1 MSSFEKKEK
10 SMVDMF
16 VTIEGEEWK
25 KAVEKA
31 FNKLSKNV
39 TVDGFRK
46 GQAPK
51 NIIEK
56 RISKAERYYQA
67 VDDNANHWMRAAFEE
82 NDLTP
87 ISQPVLDIKEIN
99 EDKADLVYTFA
110 VTPEVTIKDYDGL
123 KYEVEDYSVKD
134 EEIEKEI
141 ERLRESFAEMEIKE
155 GKAESG
161 DTVNIDYKGFK
172 DDVAFEG
179 GEASG
184 HDLVLGSNSFIP
196 GFEDQLIG
204 TKAGDE
210 VDVKLSFPE
219 DYPHEDLKGAPVVF
233 KVKVNEVKTKVL
245 PEVNDDFAKD
255 LNIKD
260 VESLD
265 ELKTSTKNRLETQ
278 KKLQNEAK
286 ADEELLTQLIDKM
299 EADIPDVMVED
310 EVQGQINQMASQIQ
324 AYGMDFNQY
333 LQMMGKTL
341 DDLKE
346 DYKDNA
352 LKTVKTRLALQEI
365 AKKENLSPSE
375 EEINNEYQK
384 IADQYQMK
392 LEDVK
397 QYISED
403 MIKYDVQSSK
413 ALDFVKEH
421 AKK

>member
-1 MSSFEKKEK
+1 MSRFEKKEK
-10 SMVDMF
+10 SMVDLF

-25 KAVEKA
+25 KAVDKA
-31 FNKLSKNV
+31 FDKLAKNV
-39 TVDGFRK
+39 QVDGFRK

-56 RISKAERYYQA
+56 RISKAERLYQA
-67 VDDNANHWMRAAFEE
+67 VDDNANDWMRKALEE
-82 NDLTP
+82 NELMP
-87 ISQPVLDIKEIN
+87 ISQPVLDVKEVN
-99 EDKADLVYTFA
+99 DEKVDLVYTFA
-110 VTPEVTIKDYDGL
+110 VTPEVTIKDYEGL
-123 KYEVEDYSVKD
+123 DYKVEDYSVSD
-134 EEIEKEI
+134 EDVDKEI
-141 ERLRESFAEMEIKE
+141 DVMKERYAELEIVD
-155 GKAESG
+155 GKAEKG

-184 HDLVLGSNSFIP
+184 HDLTLGSGSFIP

-210 VDVKLSFPE
+210 KDVELSFPE
-219 DYPHEDLKGAPVVF
+219 DYPHEELKGAPVVF
-233 KVKVNEVKTKVL
+233 KVKVNEVKRKVY

-260 VESLD
+260 VETLED
-265 ELKTSTKNRLETQ
+265 LKANTRNRLETI
-278 KKLQNEAK
+278 KKNQNENL
-286 ADEELLTQLIDKM
+286 ADQALLEQLMEKM
-299 EADIPDVMVED
+299 EADIPEVMIED
-310 EVQGQINQMASQIQ
+310 EINGQINQMAQQIQ

-341 DDLKE
+341 DELKE
-346 DYKDNA
+346 DYKENA
-352 LKTVKTRLALQEI
+352 EKTVKTRLALQAV
-365 AKKENLSPSE
+365 AKQENLNPSE

-392 LEDVK
+392 VEDIK

-403 MIKYDVQSSK
+403 MIKYDVQSTK
-413 ALDFVKEH
+413 ALEFVKEH

>member
-1 MSSFEKKEK
+1 MSRFEKKEK
-10 SMVDMF
+10 SMVDLF

-25 KAVEKA
+25 KAVDKA
-31 FNKLSKNV
+31 FDKLAKNV
-39 TVDGFRK
+39 QVDGFRK

-56 RISKAERYYQA
+56 RISKAERLYTA
-67 VDDNANHWMRAAFEE
+67 VDDNANDWMRKALEE
-82 NDLTP
+82 NELMP
-87 ISQPVLDIKEIN
+87 ISQPVLDVKEVN
-99 EDKADLVYTFA
+99 DEKVDLVYTFA
-110 VTPEVTIKDYDGL
+110 VTPEVTIKDYEGL
-123 KYEVEDYSVKD
+123 DYKVEDYSVSD
-134 EEIEKEI
+134 EDVNKEI
-141 ERLRESFAEMEIKE
+141 DVMKERYAELEIVD
-155 GKAESG
+155 GKAKKG

-172 DDVAFEG
+172 NDVAFEG

-184 HDLVLGSNSFIP
+184 HDLTLGSGSFIP

-210 VDVKLSFPE
+210 KDVELSFPE
-219 DYPHEDLKGAPVVF
+219 DYPHEELKGAPVVF
-233 KVKVNEVKTKVL
+233 KVKVNEVKRKVY

-260 VESLD
+260 VETLED
-265 ELKTSTKNRLETQ
+265 LKANTRNRLETI
-278 KKLQNEAK
+278 KKNQNENL
-286 ADEELLTQLIDKM
+286 ADQSLLEQLMEKM
-299 EADIPDVMVED
+299 EADIPEVMIED
-310 EVQGQINQMASQIQ
+310 EINGQINQMAQQIQ

-341 DDLKE
+341 DELKE
-346 DYKDNA
+346 DYKENA
-352 LKTVKTRLALQEI
+352 EKTVKTRLALQAV
-365 AKKENLSPSE
+365 AKQENLNPSE
-375 EEINNEYQK
+375 EEINAEYQK

-403 MIKYDVQSSK
+403 MIKYDVQSTK
-413 ALDFVKEH
+413 ALEFVKEH

>member
-16 VTIEGEEWK
+16 VTVEGEQWK
-25 KAVEKA
+25 KAIDKA

-39 TVDGFRK
+39 TIDGFRK

-51 NIIEK
+51 EIIEK
-56 RISKAERYYQA
+56 RISKSERYYQA
-67 VDDNANHWMRAAFEE
+67 VDDNANDWMRKALEE
-82 NDLTP
+82 NDLNP
-87 ISQPVLDIKEIN
+87 ISQPILDVKEVN
-99 EDKADLVYTFA
+99 DDKVDLVYTFA
-110 VTPEVTIKDYDGL
+110 VTPETSIKDYKGL
-123 KYEVEDYSVKD
+123 KYEVEDYSVS
-134 EEIEKEI
+134 EEEVDKEI
-141 ERLRESFAEMEIKE
+141 NLMKERYAELEIVE
-155 GKAESG
+155 GAAKDG
-161 DTVNIDYKGFK
+161 DVVNIDYKGFK

-184 HDLVLGSNSFIP
+184 HDLTLGSHSFIP
-196 GFEDQLIG
+196 GFEEQLVG

-210 VDVKLSFPE
+210 KDVELSFPE
-219 DYPHEDLKGAPVVF
+219 DYPHEELKGAPVVF
-233 KVKVNEVKTKVL
+233 KVKVNEVKRKVY

-260 VESLD
+260 VETLED
-265 ELKTSTKNRLETQ
+265 LKANTRNRLETI
-278 KKLQNEAK
+278 KKNQNENL
-286 ADEELLTQLIDKM
+286 ADQALLEQLMEKM
-299 EADIPDVMVED
+299 EADIPEVMIED
-310 EVQGQINQMASQIQ
+310 EINGQINQMAQQIQ

-341 DDLKE
+341 DELKE
-346 DYKDNA
+346 DYKENA
-352 LKTVKTRLALQEI
+352 EKTVKTRLALQAV
-365 AKKENLSPSE
+365 AKQENLNPSE
-375 EEINNEYQK
+375 EEINAEYQK

-403 MIKYDVQSSK
+403 MIKYDVQSTK
-413 ALDFVKEH
+413 ALEFVKEH

>member
-10 SMVDMF
+10 SMVDLF

-25 KAVEKA
+25 KAVDKA
-31 FNKLSKNV
+31 FDKLAKNV
-39 TVDGFRK
+39 QVDGFRK

-56 RISKAERYYQA
+56 RISKAERLYTA
-67 VDDNANHWMRAAFEE
+67 VDENANDWMRKALEE
-82 NDLTP
+82 NELMP
-87 ISQPVLDIKEIN
+87 ISQPVLDVKEVN
-99 EDKADLVYTFA
+99 DEKVDLVYTFA
-110 VTPEVTIKDYDGL
+110 VTPEVTIKDYEGL
-123 KYEVEDYSVKD
+123 DYKVEDYSVSD
-134 EEIEKEI
+134 EDVDKEI
-141 ERLRESFAEMEIKE
+141 DVMKERYAELEIVE
-155 GKAESG
+155 GKAKKG

-184 HDLVLGSNSFIP
+184 HDLTLGSGSFIP
-196 GFEDQLIG
+196 GFEDQLVG

-210 VDVKLSFPE
+210 KDVELSFPE
-219 DYPHEDLKGAPVVF
+219 DYPHEELKGAPVVF
-233 KVKVNEVKTKVL
+233 KVKVNEVKRKVY

-260 VESLD
+260 VETLED
-265 ELKTSTKNRLETQ
+265 LKANTRNRLETI
-278 KKLQNEAK
+278 KKNQNENL
-286 ADEELLTQLIDKM
+286 ADQALLEQLMEKM
-299 EADIPDVMVED
+299 EADIPEVMIED
-310 EVQGQINQMASQIQ
+310 EINGQINQMAQQIQ

-341 DDLKE
+341 DELKE
-346 DYKDNA
+346 DYKENA
-352 LKTVKTRLALQEI
+352 EKTVKTRLALQAV
-365 AKKENLSPSE
+365 AKQENLNPSE
-375 EEINNEYQK
+375 EEINAEYQK

-403 MIKYDVQSSK
+403 MIKYDVQSTK
-413 ALDFVKEH
+413 ALEFVKEH

>member
-1 MSSFEKKEK
+1 MSRFEKKEK
-10 SMVDMF
+10 SMVDLF

-25 KAVEKA
+25 KAVDKA
-31 FNKLSKNV
+31 FDKLAKNV
-39 TVDGFRK
+39 QVDGFRK

-56 RISKAERYYQA
+56 RISKAERLYQA
-67 VDDNANHWMRAAFEE
+67 VDDNANDWMRKALEE
-82 NDLTP
+82 NELMP
-87 ISQPVLDIKEIN
+87 ISQPVLDVKEVN
-99 EDKADLVYTFA
+99 DEKVDLVYTFA
-110 VTPEVTIKDYDGL
+110 VTPEVTIKDYEGL
-123 KYEVEDYSVKD
+123 DYKVEDYSVSD
-134 EEIEKEI
+134 EDVDKEI
-141 ERLRESFAEMEIKE
+141 DVMKERYAELEIVD
-155 GKAESG
+155 GKAEKG

-184 HDLVLGSNSFIP
+184 HDLTLGSGSFIP

-210 VDVKLSFPE
+210 KDVELSFPE
-219 DYPHEDLKGAPVVF
+219 DYPHEELKGAPVVF
-233 KVKVNEVKTKVL
+233 KVKVNEVKRKVY

-260 VESLD
+260 VETLED
-265 ELKTSTKNRLETQ
+265 LKANTRNRLETI
-278 KKLQNEAK
+278 KKNQNENL
-286 ADEELLTQLIDKM
+286 ADQALLEQLMEKM
-299 EADIPDVMVED
+299 EADIPEVMIED
-310 EVQGQINQMASQIQ
+310 EINGQINQMAQQIQ

-341 DDLKE
+341 DELKE
-346 DYKDNA
+346 DYKENA
-352 LKTVKTRLALQEI
+352 EKTVKTRLALQAV
-365 AKKENLSPSE
+365 AKQENLNPSE
-375 EEINNEYQK
+375 EEINAEYQK

-403 MIKYDVQSSK
+403 MIKYDVQSTK
-413 ALDFVKEH
+413 ALEFVKEH

>member
-1 MSSFEKKEK
+1 MSRFEKKEK
-10 SMVDMF
+10 SMVDLF

-25 KAVEKA
+25 KAVDKA
-31 FNKLSKNV
+31 FDKLAKNV
-39 TVDGFRK
+39 QVDGFRK

-56 RISKAERYYQA
+56 RISKAERLYQA
-67 VDDNANHWMRAAFEE
+67 VDDNANDWMRKALEE
-82 NDLTP
+82 NELMP
-87 ISQPVLDIKEIN
+87 ISQPVLDVKEVN
-99 EDKADLVYTFA
+99 DEKVDLVYTFA
-110 VTPEVTIKDYDGL
+110 VTPEVNIKDYEGL
-123 KYEVEDYSVKD
+123 DYKVEDYSVSD
-134 EEIEKEI
+134 EDVDKEI
-141 ERLRESFAEMEIKE
+141 DVMKERYAELEIVD
-155 GKAESG
+155 GKAEKG

-184 HDLVLGSNSFIP
+184 HDLTLGSGSFIP

-210 VDVKLSFPE
+210 KDVELSFPE
-219 DYPHEDLKGAPVVF
+219 DYPHEELKGAPVVF
-233 KVKVNEVKTKVL
+233 KVKVNEVKRKVY

-260 VESLD
+260 VETLED
-265 ELKTSTKNRLETQ
+265 LKANTRNRLETI
-278 KKLQNEAK
+278 KKNQNENL
-286 ADEELLTQLIDKM
+286 ADQALLEQLMEKM
-299 EADIPDVMVED
+299 EADIPEVMIED
-310 EVQGQINQMASQIQ
+310 EINGQINQMAQQIQ

-341 DDLKE
+341 DELKE
-346 DYKDNA
+346 DYKENA
-352 LKTVKTRLALQEI
+352 EKTVKTRLALQAV
-365 AKKENLSPSE
+365 AKQENLNPSE
-375 EEINNEYQK
+375 EEINAEYQK

-403 MIKYDVQSSK
+403 MIKYDVQSTK
-413 ALDFVKEH
+413 ALEFVKEH

>member
-1 MSSFEKKEK
+1 MSRFEKKEK
-10 SMVDMF
+10 SMVDLF

-25 KAVEKA
+25 KAVDKA
-31 FNKLSKNV
+31 FDKLAKNV
-39 TVDGFRK
+39 QVDGFRK

-56 RISKAERYYQA
+56 RISKAERLYQA
-67 VDDNANHWMRAAFEE
+67 VDDNANDWMRKALEE
-82 NDLTP
+82 NELMP
-87 ISQPVLDIKEIN
+87 ISQPVLDVKEVN
-99 EDKADLVYTFA
+99 DEKVDLVYTFA
-110 VTPEVTIKDYDGL
+110 VTPEVNIKDYEGL
-123 KYEVEDYSVKD
+123 DYKVEDYSVSD
-134 EEIEKEI
+134 EDVDKEI
-141 ERLRESFAEMEIKE
+141 DVMKERYAELEIVD
-155 GKAESG
+155 GKAEKG

-179 GEASG
+179 GEASV
-184 HDLVLGSNSFIP
+184 HDLTLGSGSFIP

-210 VDVKLSFPE
+210 KDVELSFPE
-219 DYPHEDLKGAPVVF
+219 DYPHEELKGAPVVF
-233 KVKVNEVKTKVL
+233 KVKVNEVKRKVY

-260 VESLD
+260 VETLED
-265 ELKTSTKNRLETQ
+265 LKANTRNRLETI
-278 KKLQNEAK
+278 KKNQNENL
-286 ADEELLTQLIDKM
+286 ADQALLEQLMEKM
-299 EADIPDVMVED
+299 EADIPEVMIED
-310 EVQGQINQMASQIQ
+310 EINGQINQMAQQIQ

-341 DDLKE
+341 DELKE
-346 DYKDNA
+346 DYKENA
-352 LKTVKTRLALQEI
+352 EKTVKTRLALQAV
-365 AKKENLSPSE
+365 AKQENLNPSE
-375 EEINNEYQK
+375 EEINAEYQK

-403 MIKYDVQSSK
+403 MIKYDVQSTK
-413 ALDFVKEH
+413 ALEFVKEH